1 MMKNNREFD
10 TLTIYAK
17 KDKAKEIVEYYKSFC
32 WILTK
37 ESPNKL
43 YEDLVDLTFKRP
55 HKIENKDELQLLQV
69 YMEENLN
76 ETARLERNKHSKTIA
91 LSLSF
96 GVLSI
101 MLLIFGSLFCCNIFA
116 NISLVTG
123 IILVVIGAII
133 CIVLSI
139 FLPKLFKKEKLFF
152 EQKHNEFTLQLEKI
166 FEKTNFLVG
175 GGDEQQK

>member
-1 MMKNNREFD
+1 MKNNREFD
-10 TLTIYAK
+10 TLTIYGK
-17 KDKAKEIVEYYKSFC
+17 KEKAKEIVEYYKSFC
-32 WILTK
+32 WTLTK

-43 YEDLVDLTFKRP
+43 YEDLVDLTFERP

-96 GVLSI
+96 GVLSLMSLVLGI
-101 MLLIFGSLFCCNIFA
+101 LFCCNIFP
-116 NISLVTG
+116 NISISIG
-123 IILVVIGAII
+123 IVLVVVGV
-133 CIVLSI
+133 IVSTLLSI
-139 FLPKLFKKEKLFF
+139 FLQKLFKKEKVIF
-152 EQKHNEFTLQLEKI
+152 EQKHNEITLQLEKI

-175 GGDEQQK
+175 GGHEQQK